1 MAGAQ
6 EKLDRVLRELREIAA
21 ARERLVAGAAVIEKA
36 TAQAR
41 AFVAEVDD
49 LRATTRLN
57 YRELTDAIKSE
68 TLRRSTF
75 HTLLDRMSVGMLTA
89 IAVLALQYLVASL
102 MRFL

>member
-68 TLRRSTF
+68 TLTRSTF
-75 HTLLDRMSVGMLTA
+75 QTFLDRMSVGVCSAFM
-89 IAVLALQYLVASL
+89 VLAIQYLVAFV
-102 MRFL
+102 RGFL